1 MVRDARRDM
10 AERHDGATLS
20 AFTPFPFLLALCGQI
35 SSSLVRRAPDL
46 VKRAAGATRDC
57 VVDTATQTHDRVVEL
72 RLTCTRTGQRMFY
85 RVKVKV
91 ETTRLPGPLAPLQS
105 QVAVPFLRGVEGFAQ
120 FVTSE
125 ELPELYFVA
134 KNSMRRS
141 FFLRHVVLPPLGAAE
156 SVVRYVVIFPS
167 HIVFPSR
174 AEIEDRTD
182 LFLEGST
189 TRVQALVLDQHLS
202 MVQWN
207 ILGRGPYESLSA
219 SRRSEVI
226 RSVYQRMRIIAS
238 HYKLF
243 EFLATIKLQNEMLY
257 SDLQREFPD
266 AGGVPLTSKQVAANE
281 ALTAELAEQDAN
293 AFPIW
298 FYKKLDV
305 TSGNGQVLPSGL
317 NGRSKSTSDGSGAA
331 NQSTN
336 SSVNTALQVQ
346 FPAHEGR
353 RLERKYRW
361 YQQQKSK
368 TPGPVGPSSVV
379 LVDEG
384 RHEVDLERMRMTP
397 VYWPALEEIVVCRS
411 RWVYAQRN
419 YGLAPYNAEAATVLE
434 NAFVYYLGLYPL
446 EKQRLM
452 DIEAQKPRGF
462 FSSRASLSE
471 AVLAA
476 RVEKD
481 CTLSIPVEG
490 HLVEFKGPQ
499 DIMQYKRLLAGTT
512 PFTSKRR
519 VYRGDPRV
527 RADPTTLQLWKDAME
542 CDPVT
547 GNPLK
552 VTEDDDDIEEEIE
565 HLVLI
570 VHGIGDALKTLDLIN
585 VVTLRSIIDC
595 STTLRELNRE
605 ALRSA
610 HFAHLNGEDVED
622 ETKDDN
628 KTATRQP
635 RVEFLP
641 IEWHSKLHMEGL
653 DQLIRDVTLPAIP
666 KLRELAND
674 TVLDVLFFMSPLFH
688 QVILDEVAKEMNRV
702 FTLFQSRHPDWME
715 SRRVRGGKRKKVSII
730 AHSLGSIICFD
741 ILNHQQVYMQ
751 QSESAQ
757 CTDDEGSSDEEDV
770 VVENGNA
777 GEDGSSTSSDDDGE
791 AELMACRLTTSPLT
805 LNVGDVKY
813 ERNVEKF
820 ATCMAPNGAG
830 NATFH
835 STSKA
840 FTARHKKTT
849 GKKIKAAKKHT
860 LPASAT
866 GAVPLVPKLAFDVED
881 LFCFGSPVGL
891 FLNVRG
897 QKLDRDFQLPRCRR
911 VFNIY
916 HPYDPVAYR
925 IEPIMNPARAHSKAA
940 IIRTFEGKL
949 RFQYQLR
956 NSFRAMWA
964 SLRQWR
970 RDFERQVLAGAHS
983 VGLVESPASMT
994 PLSDALAV
1002 VTQPYQLQRRPDEVQ
1017 EEQQREEREG
1027 DETTEN
1033 VAVFG
1038 RLCQGL
1044 PIDYSLQENEIE
1056 IANEYLFALTAHVIY
1071 WNNRD
1076 ASLFVAQKLILEPAI
1091 ENWPSSSEQEAPIS
1105 NDIIISS
1112 EKLGEKEEATASSE
1126 VSSGSDGEFELELQ
1140 TADVRADTIRRL
1152 LGGVNMTPSL
1162 TRGARAWRKSFD
1174 GASTDRA
1181 QESWTEEF
1189 EATSARLRQEGQRI
1203 KRLGVFACCKILAK
1217 KSGRRS
1223 WRWICA
1229 ATLTCKGARS
1239 TKKLSASSSLDA
1251 MC

>member
-1 MVRDARRDM
+1 
-10 AERHDGATLS
+10 
-20 AFTPFPFLLALCGQI
+20 
-35 SSSLVRRAPDL
+35 
-46 VKRAAGATRDC
+46 
-57 VVDTATQTHDRVVEL
+57 
-72 RLTCTRTGQRMFY
+72 
-85 RVKVKV
+85 
-91 ETTRLPGPLAPLQS
+91 
-105 QVAVPFLRGVEGFAQ
+105 
-120 FVTSE
+120 
-125 ELPELYFVA
+125 
-134 KNSMRRS
+134 MRRS

-189 TRVQALVLDQHLS
+189 TRVQALVEHLYSATEVLDQHLS

-219 SRRSEVI
+219 SRRNEVI
-226 RSVYQRMRIIAS
+226 RSVHQRMRIIAS

-257 SDLQREFPD
+257 CDLQREFPD
-266 AGGVPLTSKQVAANE
+266 AGGVPLTLQQVAANA
-281 ALTAELAEQDAN
+281 ALTAELADQDAN

-298 FYKKLDV
+298 FYKKIDAA
-305 TSGNGQVLPSGL
+305 SGNGQVLPSGL
-317 NGRSKSTSDGSGAA
+317 NGRSKAASDASGASNPNPSAQPNSNANTPGAGGSGGWIE
-331 NQSTN
+331 
-336 SSVNTALQVQ
+336 

-353 RLERKYRW
+353 RLERKFRW
-361 YQQQKSK
+361 YQKQKSK
-368 TPGPVGPSSVV
+368 IPGPVGPSSIV

-384 RHEVDLERMRMTP
+384 RHEVDLETMRMTP

-452 DIEAQKPRGF
+452 DIEAKKPRGF

-490 HLVEFKGPQ
+490 HLVEFKGAQ

-527 RADPTTLQLWKDAME
+527 RADPSTLQLWKDAME
-542 CDPVT
+542 CDLAT
-547 GNPLK
+547 GKPLK
-552 VTEDDDDIEEEIE
+552 VTDDDKDIEEDIE

-595 STTLRELNRE
+595 ATTLRELNRE

-610 HFAHLNGEDVED
+610 HFGHMGGEDTVDED
-622 ETKDDN
+622 DD
-628 KTATRQP
+628 KAPLRQP

-641 IEWHSKLHMEGL
+641 IEWHSKLHMDGL

-702 FTLFQSRHPDWME
+702 FTLFQSRHPDWMD
-715 SRRVRGGKRKKVSII
+715 SSSTRAPGAKRKKVSII

-741 ILNHQQVYMQ
+741 ILNHQQVYTQ
-751 QSESAQ
+751 QAQ
-757 CTDDEGSSDEEDV
+757 STPCADDEGSSDEGEM
-770 VVENGNA
+770 VENSN
-777 GEDGSSTSSDDDGE
+777 ENRDSSTSSDDGTEE
-791 AELMACRLTTSPLT
+791 AEVTGIPLDNSSILGFDAALSNRKMKRRSRSMSEMSNSNGVWRSSPRAWHQDSIGREKQNSTWRTSPRT
-805 LNVGDVKY
+805 
-813 ERNVEKF
+813 
-820 ATCMAPNGAG
+820 P
-830 NATFH
+830 
-835 STSKA
+835 STRRSVRKKPF
-840 FTARHKKTT
+840 FTPRHKKT
-849 GKKIKAAKKHT
+849 KKLNTAKKMPRKIPGSAAAA
-860 LPASAT
+860 PAGGS
-866 GAVPLVPKLAFDVED
+866 GAVPLVPRLAFDVED

-911 VFNIY
+911 LFNIY

-925 IEPIMNPARAHSKAA
+925 IEPILNPARAHSKAA

-964 SLRQWR
+964 SLRHWR
-970 RDFERQVLAGAHS
+970 RDFEHQVLAGAHS
-983 VGLVESPASMT
+983 VGLVESPAPMT

-1002 VTQPYQLQRRPDEVQ
+1002 VAQPYHLQRRPGEAQ

-1027 DETTEN
+1027 DESSEN

-1071 WNNRD
+1071 WGNRD

-1091 ENWPSSSEQEAPIS
+1091 EDWPSRGEPAELPNQTSSTQTIS
-1105 NDIIISS
+1105 NEIAGERDVV
-1112 EKLGEKEEATASSE
+1112 EKLREREEATASSE
-1126 VSSGSDGEFELELQ
+1126 VSSGSDSEL
-1140 TADVRADTIRRL
+1140 TASLRR
-1152 LGGVNMTPSL
+1152 
-1162 TRGARAWRKSFD
+1162 
-1174 GASTDRA
+1174 
-1181 QESWTEEF
+1181 
-1189 EATSARLRQEGQRI
+1189 
-1203 KRLGVFACCKILAK
+1203 
-1217 KSGRRS
+1217 RR
-1223 WRWICA
+1223 RCVA
-1229 ATLTCKGARS
+1229 P
-1239 TKKLSASSSLDA
+1239 
-1251 MC
+1251 

>member
-1 MVRDARRDM
+1 MYHVAEMVRDARRDM
-10 AERHDGATLS
+10 AERHDGASRPGFVWSTLS
-20 AFTPFPFLLALCGQI
+20 AFTPFPFLLALGGQI

-46 VKRAAGATRDC
+46 VKRAAGGARDC
-57 VVDTATQTHDRVVEL
+57 VVDAATHTHERVVEL
-72 RLTCTRTGQRMFY
+72 RLTCTRSGQRLFY
-85 RVKVKV
+85 RMKLEV
-91 ETTRLPGPLAPLQS
+91 ETARLPGPLAPLQT
-105 QVAVPFLRGVEGFAQ
+105 QVAVPFLRGVEGLAQ

-189 TRVQALVLDQHLS
+189 TRVQALVEHLYSATEVLDQHLS

-219 SRRSEVI
+219 ARRSEVI
-226 RSVYQRMRIIAS
+226 RSVHQRMKIIAS

-257 SDLQREFPD
+257 SDLQHEFPD
-266 AGGVPLTSKQVAANE
+266 VGGVPLTPEQVAANKV
-281 ALTAELAEQDAN
+281 LTAELAEQDAS

-305 TSGNGQVLPSGL
+305 NSGNGQVLPSGL
-317 NGRSKSTSDGSGAA
+317 NGRSKSPSDAS
-331 NQSTN
+331 
-336 SSVNTALQVQ
+336 SSVNPNQSVPPGSNSTTTGAGGSGGWIE
-346 FPAHEGR
+346 FPAHESR
-353 RLERKYRW
+353 RLERKFRW

-368 TPGPVGPSSVV
+368 VPGPVGPSSVV

-384 RHEVDLERMRMTP
+384 RHEVDLESMRMTP
-397 VYWPALEEIVVCRS
+397 VYWPALEEIIVCRS

-419 YGLAPYNAEAATVLE
+419 YGLAPYNPEAAAVLE
-434 NAFVYYLGLYPL
+434 SAFVYYLGLYPL

-490 HLVEFKGPQ
+490 HLVEFKGAQ

-527 RADPTTLQLWKDAME
+527 RADPTTLQLWKDAMV
-542 CDPVT
+542 CDPAT
-547 GNPLK
+547 GKPLK
-552 VTEDDDDIEEEIE
+552 ITEDDKDIEDEIE

-610 HFAHLNGEDVED
+610 HFAYLGGEDAEA
-622 ETKDDN
+622 EAKQSG
-628 KTATRQP
+628 KTTTRRP

-702 FTLFQSRHPDWME
+702 FTLFQSRHPDWID
-715 SRRVRGGKRKKVSII
+715 SGSSCAPGSKRKKVSII

-741 ILNHQQVYMQ
+741 ILNHQQAYMQ
-751 QSESAQ
+751 PQDMP
-757 CTDDEGSSDEEDV
+757 CTDDEGSSDEDNV
-770 VVENGNA
+770 VVENGN
-777 GEDGSSTSSDDDGE
+777 EGSSTSSDDDATEEGE
-791 AELMACRLTTSPLT
+791 TNGATVDNCSVLGFDAALSKRMLTRRSRSMSEMSNANGVWRSSPRAWRQEMAKQGKQESGRRTSPRT
-805 LNVGDVKY
+805 
-813 ERNVEKF
+813 RR
-820 ATCMAPNGAG
+820 AG
-830 NATFH
+830 RKTTPSQRK
-835 STSKA
+835 STP
-840 FTARHKKTT
+840 KKT
-849 GKKIKAAKKHT
+849 KKHKIAGSAAA
-860 LPASAT
+860 PAGGS
-866 GAVPLVPKLAFDVED
+866 GVVPLVPKLAFDVED

-911 VFNIY
+911 MFNIY

-925 IEPIMNPARAHSKAA
+925 IEPILNPARAHSKAA

-964 SLRQWR
+964 SLRHWR
-970 RDFERQVLAGAHS
+970 RDFEHQVLAGARS

-1002 VTQPYQLQRRPDEVQ
+1002 VAQPYQLQRRPDEAHD

-1027 DETTEN
+1027 DASTEN

-1044 PIDYSLQENEIE
+1044 PIDFSLQENEIE

-1071 WNNRD
+1071 WANRD

-1091 ENWPSSSEQEAPIS
+1091 ENWPSSSSERAELPGRVVSAFEQ
-1105 NDIIISS
+1105 ISS
-1112 EKLGEKEEATASSE
+1112 EVVGGEKLREKEEATASSE
-1126 VSSGSDGEFELELQ
+1126 VSSGSDDEVAASL
-1140 TADVRADTIRRL
+1140 RRRRH
-1152 LGGVNMTPSL
+1152 GGVN
-1162 TRGARAWRKSFD
+1162 
-1174 GASTDRA
+1174 
-1181 QESWTEEF
+1181 
-1189 EATSARLRQEGQRI
+1189 
-1203 KRLGVFACCKILAK
+1203 
-1217 KSGRRS
+1217 
-1223 WRWICA
+1223 A
-1229 ATLTCKGARS
+1229 AP
-1239 TKKLSASSSLDA
+1239 
-1251 MC
+1251 

>member
-1 MVRDARRDM
+1 MYHVAEMVRDARRDM
-10 AERHDGATLS
+10 AERHDGSWGVWSTLA
-20 AFTPFPFLLALCGQI
+20 AFTPFPFLLALGAQI
-35 SSSLVRRAPDL
+35 SSELVRRAPDL
-46 VKRAAGATRDC
+46 VRRAAGSTRDC
-57 VVDTATQTHDRVVEL
+57 VFDAVTHTHEQVVTL
-72 RLTCTRTGQRMFY
+72 RLTCTRTGQRLFY
-85 RVKVKV
+85 TVKMKV

-105 QVAVPFLRGVEGFAQ
+105 HVAVPLLRGVEGVAQ

-174 AEIEDRTD
+174 EEIEDRTD

-189 TRVQALVLDQHLS
+189 TRVQALVEHLYSATEVLDQHLS

-207 ILGRGPYESLSA
+207 ILGRGPYESLSV
-219 SRRSEVI
+219 SRRGEVI
-226 RSVYQRMRIIAS
+226 RSVHQRMRIIAS
-238 HYKLF
+238 HYKIF
-243 EFLATIKLQNEMLY
+243 EFMATIKLQNEMLY
-257 SDLQREFPD
+257 GDLQREFPD
-266 AGGVPLTSKQVAANE
+266 AGGVPLTKAQIDVNE
-281 ALTAELAEQDAN
+281 TLTAELAEQDAN

-298 FYKKLDV
+298 FFKKLDV

-317 NGRSKSTSDGSGAA
+317 NGR
-331 NQSTN
+331 N
-336 SSVNTALQVQ
+336 SSVPTQANNATTSQQ
-346 FPAHEGR
+346 NPPTSSSGTSGNPYTSGGWIEFPAHESR
-353 RLERKYRW
+353 RLERKFRW
-361 YQQQKSK
+361 YQQKNK
-368 TPGPVGPSSVV
+368 TQPGPVAPSSIVV
-379 LVDEG
+379 VDEG

-397 VYWPALEEIVVCRS
+397 VYWPELEEIVVCRS

-419 YGLAPYNAEAATVLE
+419 YGLAPYNPEAATVLE
-434 NAFVYYLGLYPL
+434 NAFVYYLALYPL

-452 DIEAQKPRGF
+452 DLELKKPRGF

-471 AVLAA
+471 AARAA
-476 RVEKD
+476 RAEKE

-527 RADPTTLQLWKDAME
+527 RADPNTLQLWKNAML
-542 CDPVT
+542 CDPAT
-547 GNPLK
+547 GKPHMANA
-552 VTEDDDDIEEEIE
+552 EDDADIEEKVD

-570 VHGIGDALKTLDLIN
+570 VHGIGDALKTLDVIN

-610 HFAHLNGEDVED
+610 HFAHLGGEDTEGA
-622 ETKDDN
+622 N
-628 KTATRQP
+628 KTSRRP

-653 DQLIRDVTLPAIP
+653 DKLIHDVTLPAIP

-702 FTLFQSRHPDWME
+702 FTLFQSRHPDWMG
-715 SRRVRGGKRKKVSII
+715 SASTSGPRRKKVSIV

-741 ILNHQQVYMQ
+741 ILNHQQVYMP
-751 QSESAQ
+751 SSPV
-757 CTDDEGSSDEEDV
+757 TDDEGSTGEGDVAAGNESDV
-770 VVENGNA
+770 
-777 GEDGSSTSSDDDGE
+777 SSTSSDDDAMEEFE
-791 AELMACRLTTSPLT
+791 ANDNMVGFDAAMADKRIKRRSRSMSEMSGMSGSWRSSPRSWRGPEEQSSSRRASPKT
-805 LNVGDVKY
+805 PSSRRKKQASTP
-813 ERNVEKF
+813 RQKK
-820 ATCMAPNGAG
+820 P
-830 NATFH
+830 
-835 STSKA
+835 TSKKTKA
-840 FTARHKKTT
+840 GKRPVQHKISGSTT
-849 GKKIKAAKKHT
+849 T
-860 LPASAT
+860 PPAS
-866 GAVPLVPKLAFDVED
+866 GNGVVPLVPKLAFDVED

-897 QKLDRDFQLPRCRR
+897 QKLDRNFKLPRCQRM
-911 VFNIY
+911 FNIY

-925 IEPIMNPARAHSKAA
+925 IEPILNPARAHSKAA

-970 RDFERQVLAGAHS
+970 RDFEHQVLAGAHS
-983 VGLVESPASMT
+983 VGLVESPASLT

-1002 VTQPYQLQRRPDEVQ
+1002 VTQPYQQQQRPAGEVQ
-1017 EEQQREEREG
+1017 RCQDAKQREEEREG
-1027 DETTEN
+1027 DATTEN
-1033 VAVFG
+1033 VVVFG

-1044 PIDYSLQENEIE
+1044 PVDYSLQENEIE

-1071 WNNRD
+1071 WGNRD

-1091 ENWPSSSEQEAPIS
+1091 ENWPTCDQDAAVESHQETTSSEHNEMAS
-1105 NDIIISS
+1105 ERV
-1112 EKLGEKEEATASSE
+1112 EKLHEKEEATASSE
-1126 VSSGSDGEFELELQ
+1126 VSSGSDGEFAVSLRRRRRGNA
-1140 TADVRADTIRRL
+1140 TA
-1152 LGGVNMTPSL
+1152 
-1162 TRGARAWRKSFD
+1162 GAP
-1174 GASTDRA
+1174 
-1181 QESWTEEF
+1181 
-1189 EATSARLRQEGQRI
+1189 
-1203 KRLGVFACCKILAK
+1203 
-1217 KSGRRS
+1217 
-1223 WRWICA
+1223 
-1229 ATLTCKGARS
+1229 
-1239 TKKLSASSSLDA
+1239 
-1251 MC
+1251 

>member
-1 MVRDARRDM
+1 M
-10 AERHDGATLS
+10 AERHDGASPGFVWSTLS
-20 AFTPFPFLLALCGQI
+20 AFTPFPFLLALGGQI

-46 VKRAAGATRDC
+46 AKRAAGATRDC
-57 VVDTATQTHDRVVEL
+57 VVDAATHTHDRVVEL
-72 RLTCTRTGQRMFY
+72 RLTCTRTGQRLFY
-85 RVKVKV
+85 SVKVQV
-91 ETTRLPGPLAPLQS
+91 ETARLPGPLAPLQT
-105 QVAVPFLRGVEGFAQ
+105 QVAVPFLRGVEGLAQ

-189 TRVQALVLDQHLS
+189 TRVQALVEHLYSATEVLDQHLS

-219 SRRSEVI
+219 SRRHEVI
-226 RSVYQRMRIIAS
+226 RSVHQRMRIIAS

-266 AGGVPLTSKQVAANE
+266 TGGVPLTSRQIAAND
-281 ALTAELAEQDAN
+281 ALTAELMEQDAN

-298 FYKKLDV
+298 FYKKSDIS
-305 TSGNGQVLPSGL
+305 SGNGQVLPSGL
-317 NGRSKSTSDGSGAA
+317 NGRSKDASSATNPNLSTQSNPNANGAGAGGSGGWIE
-331 NQSTN
+331 
-336 SSVNTALQVQ
+336 

-353 RLERKYRW
+353 RLERKFRW
-361 YQQQKSK
+361 YQQQKK
-368 TPGPVGPSSVV
+368 KIPGPVGPSSVV

-384 RHEVDLERMRMTP
+384 RHEVDLESMHMTP
-397 VYWPALEEIVVCRS
+397 VYWPELEEIIVCRS

-419 YGLAPYNAEAATVLE
+419 YGLAPYNAEAAAILE

-542 CDPVT
+542 CDPAT
-547 GNPLK
+547 GKPLK
-552 VTEDDDDIEEEIE
+552 VIEDDKDIEEEID

-610 HFAHLNGEDVED
+610 HFAHLGGEDPEN
-622 ETKDDN
+622 ETKHDG
-628 KTATRQP
+628 TAASRQP

-702 FTLFQSRHPDWME
+702 FTQFQSRHPDWS
-715 SRRVRGGKRKKVSII
+715 SRRTGSKRKKVSIV

-751 QSESAQ
+751 QPQ
-757 CTDDEGSSDEEDV
+757 CSPSTDDEGSSEEDEV
-770 VVENGNA
+770 LENFDEGR
-777 GEDGSSTSSDDDGE
+777 GSSSTGSDDDGE
-791 AELMACRLTTSPLT
+791 IG
-805 LNVGDVKY
+805 LNG
-813 ERNVEKF
+813 
-820 ATCMAPNGAG
+820 
-830 NATFH
+830 
-835 STSKA
+835 
-840 FTARHKKTT
+840 
-849 GKKIKAAKKHT
+849 
-860 LPASAT
+860 
-866 GAVPLVPKLAFDVED
+866 
-881 LFCFGSPVGL
+881 
-891 FLNVRG
+891 
-897 QKLDRDFQLPRCRR
+897 
-911 VFNIY
+911 
-916 HPYDPVAYR
+916 
-925 IEPIMNPARAHSKAA
+925 
-940 IIRTFEGKL
+940 
-949 RFQYQLR
+949 
-956 NSFRAMWA
+956 
-964 SLRQWR
+964 
-970 RDFERQVLAGAHS
+970 
-983 VGLVESPASMT
+983 
-994 PLSDALAV
+994 
-1002 VTQPYQLQRRPDEVQ
+1002 
-1017 EEQQREEREG
+1017 
-1027 DETTEN
+1027 
-1033 VAVFG
+1033 
-1038 RLCQGL
+1038 
-1044 PIDYSLQENEIE
+1044 
-1056 IANEYLFALTAHVIY
+1056 
-1071 WNNRD
+1071 
-1076 ASLFVAQKLILEPAI
+1076 
-1091 ENWPSSSEQEAPIS
+1091 
-1105 NDIIISS
+1105 
-1112 EKLGEKEEATASSE
+1112 
-1126 VSSGSDGEFELELQ
+1126 
-1140 TADVRADTIRRL
+1140 
-1152 LGGVNMTPSL
+1152 
-1162 TRGARAWRKSFD
+1162 
-1174 GASTDRA
+1174 
-1181 QESWTEEF
+1181 
-1189 EATSARLRQEGQRI
+1189 
-1203 KRLGVFACCKILAK
+1203 
-1217 KSGRRS
+1217 
-1223 WRWICA
+1223 
-1229 ATLTCKGARS
+1229 
-1239 TKKLSASSSLDA
+1239 
-1251 MC
+1251 

>member
-1 MVRDARRDM
+1 MYHVAEMVRDARRDM
-10 AERHDGATLS
+10 AERHGDGSASGVWSTLS

-35 SSSLVRRAPDL
+35 SSTMVRRAPDL
-46 VKRAAGATRDC
+46 VKRTAGATRDC
-57 VVDTATQTHDRVVEL
+57 VFDAATHAHGRIVTL
-72 RLTCTRTGQRMFY
+72 RLTCTRTGQRLFY
-85 RVKVKV
+85 RVKLRV
-91 ETTRLPGPLAPLQS
+91 ETTRLPGPLAPLQT
-105 QVAVPFLRGVEGFAQ
+105 QVAVPLLRGVEGLAQ

-174 AEIEDRTD
+174 EEIEDRTD

-189 TRVQALVLDQHLS
+189 TRVQALVEHLYSATEVLDQHLS

-219 SRRSEVI
+219 SRRNEVI
-226 RSVYQRMRIIAS
+226 RSVHQRMRIIAS

-257 SDLQREFPD
+257 NDLQREFPGI
-266 AGGVPLTSKQVAANE
+266 GGVPLTEEQIAMNTS
-281 ALTAELAEQDAN
+281 LTSELDEQNAN

-298 FYKKLDV
+298 FYKKV
-305 TSGNGQVLPSGL
+305 NITSGNGQVLPSGL
-317 NGRSKSTSDGSGAA
+317 HGRTKSSPDGYTA
-331 NQSTN
+331 TMN
-336 SSVNTALQVQ
+336 SSHQPQSSNSSSVSANPHNSGGWIE
-346 FPAHEGR
+346 FPAHESR
-353 RLERKYRW
+353 RLERRFRW
-361 YQQQKSK
+361 YQQQKIK
-368 TPGPVGPSSVV
+368 APGPEGPSQIV

-397 VYWPALEEIVVCRS
+397 VYWPELEEIVVCRS

-419 YGLAPYNAEAATVLE
+419 YGLAPYNPEAAAVLE
-434 NAFVYYLGLYPL
+434 SAFVYYMALYQL

-452 DIEAQKPRGF
+452 DVELKKPRGF

-471 AVLAA
+471 AA
-476 RVEKD
+476 RATRAEKE
-481 CTLSIPVEG
+481 CTLSVPVEG
-490 HLVEFKGPQ
+490 HMVEFKGVQ

-527 RADPTTLQLWKDAME
+527 RADPTNLKLWKDAMV
-542 CDPVT
+542 CNDST
-547 GNPLK
+547 GKPL
-552 VTEDDDDIEEEIE
+552 VIAEDDNDIEEEVD

-595 STTLRELNRE
+595 ATTLRELNRE

-610 HFAHLNGEDVED
+610 HFTHLGE
-622 ETKDDN
+622 ETVAEGGGK
-628 KTATRQP
+628 KMLREP

-653 DQLIRDVTLPAIP
+653 DQLIHDVTLPAIP

-674 TVLDVLFFMSPLFH
+674 TVLDVLFFMSPIFH

-702 FTLFQSRHPDWME
+702 FTLFQSRHSDWKDS
-715 SRRVRGGKRKKVSII
+715 SRLTGPKRKKVSII

-741 ILNHQQVYMQ
+741 ILNNQQVYMQ
-751 QSESAQ
+751 EPHSSS
-757 CTDDEGSSDEEDV
+757 CTDDEGSSDEEDISIAFK
-770 VVENGNA
+770 NGTDSKTESNISRDEEVKLN
-777 GEDGSSTSSDDDGE
+777 GILNDNGSTLGFDATMLDRTMKRRSRSMSEMSRSNEICKSFSQLVDDADREQQMQDRHVLPITLSSRRKKPTP
-791 AELMACRLTTSPLT
+791 APRRKKAT
-805 LNVGDVKY
+805 LKKPKRKNSQQKLSGSVASGL
-813 ERNVEKF
+813 
-820 ATCMAPNGAG
+820 PNG
-830 NATFH
+830 
-835 STSKA
+835 
-840 FTARHKKTT
+840 
-849 GKKIKAAKKHT
+849 
-860 LPASAT
+860 SAIQ
-866 GAVPLVPKLAFDVED
+866 LVPKLAFDVED

-897 QKLDRDFQLPRCRR
+897 QKLDRDFKLPRCQRL
-911 VFNIY
+911 FNIY

-925 IEPIMNPARAHSKAA
+925 IEPILNPLRAHSKAA

-956 NSFRAMWA
+956 NSFRAMWS

-983 VGLVESPASMT
+983 IGLVENPASMT

-1002 VTQPYQLQRRPDEVQ
+1002 VTQPYQVQRNSDGVQ
-1017 EEQQREEREG
+1017 AQDEQQQQDDEREG
-1027 DETTEN
+1027 DATTEN

-1044 PIDYSLQENEIE
+1044 PVDYSLQENEIE

-1071 WNNRD
+1071 WGNRD
-1076 ASLFVAQKLILEPAI
+1076 ANLFVAQKLILEPAI
-1091 ENWPSSSEQEAPIS
+1091 ENWPVGKKLEAIEDRQVASERKQNNNAIVDESVAI
-1105 NDIIISS
+1105 
-1112 EKLGEKEEATASSE
+1112 KKTREKEEATASSE
-1126 VSSGSDGEFELELQ
+1126 VSSGSDDGFHVSL
-1140 TADVRADTIRRL
+1140 RRRRR
-1152 LGGVNMTPSL
+1152 GGVAGGL
-1162 TRGARAWRKSFD
+1162 
-1174 GASTDRA
+1174 
-1181 QESWTEEF
+1181 
-1189 EATSARLRQEGQRI
+1189 
-1203 KRLGVFACCKILAK
+1203 
-1217 KSGRRS
+1217 
-1223 WRWICA
+1223 
-1229 ATLTCKGARS
+1229 
-1239 TKKLSASSSLDA
+1239 
-1251 MC
+1251 

>member
-1 MVRDARRDM
+1 MYHVAEMVRDARRDM
-10 AERHDGATLS
+10 AERHDDASRGFIWTTLS
-20 AFTPFPFLLALCGQI
+20 AFTPFPFLLSLCGQI
-35 SSSLVRRAPDL
+35 STSLVRRAPDL
-46 VKRAAGATRDC
+46 VKQAAGATRDC
-57 VVDTATQTHDRVVEL
+57 IVDAATHSHDRVVEL
-72 RLTCTRTGQRMFY
+72 RLTCTRTGQRFFY
-85 RVKVKV
+85 RMKIKV
-91 ETTRLPGPLAPLQS
+91 ETAKLPSPLVPVQR
-105 QVAVPFLRGVEGFAQ
+105 QVAVPLLRGMESLAQ

-134 KNSMRRS
+134 KNSMRS
-141 FFLRHVVLPPLGAAE
+141 SLFLRHVVLPPLGATE

-189 TRVQALVLDQHLS
+189 TRVQSLVEHLYSATEVLDQHLS

-207 ILGRGPYESLSA
+207 ILGRGPYESLSVA
-219 SRRSEVI
+219 RRSEVI
-226 RSVYQRMRIIAS
+226 RSVHQRMRIIAS
-238 HYKLF
+238 HFKLF

-257 SDLQREFPD
+257 GDLQREFPD
-266 AGGVPLTSKQVAANE
+266 VGGVPLTPEQIASNKI
-281 ALTAELAEQDAN
+281 LTAELAEQDEN
-293 AFPIW
+293 TFPIW
-298 FYKKLDV
+298 FYKKIDV
-305 TSGNGQVLPSGL
+305 FSGNGQVLPSGL
-317 NGRSKSTSDGSGAA
+317 NGRSKATPSDTSCAA
-331 NQSTN
+331 NPNQSTQSN
-336 SSVNTALQVQ
+336 SNITTTGTGGSGGWIE

-353 RLERKYRW
+353 RLERKFRW
-361 YQQQKSK
+361 YQRQKSK
-368 TPGPVGPSSVV
+368 VVGPMGPSRTV

-384 RHEVDLERMRMTP
+384 RHEVDLETMRMTP
-397 VYWPALEEIVVCRS
+397 VYWPALEEIAVCRS
-411 RWVYAQRN
+411 HWVFAQRS
-419 YGLAPYNAEAATVLE
+419 YGLAPYNSEAAAVLE
-434 NAFVYYLGLYPL
+434 SAFVYYLGLYPL

-452 DIEAQKPRGF
+452 DIEAKKPRGL
-462 FSSRASLSE
+462 FSSRNSLSE

-476 RVEKD
+476 SVEND
-481 CTLSIPVEG
+481 CTLRIPVEG
-490 HLVEFKGPQ
+490 HLVEFKSAQ

-542 CDPVT
+542 CNVLT
-547 GNPLK
+547 GKPLK
-552 VTEDDDDIEEEIE
+552 VAEDDKDIEEEIE

-585 VVTLRSIIDC
+585 VVSLRSIIDC

-610 HFAHLNGEDVED
+610 HFAHLGGEDAEKNAKGGD
-622 ETKDDN
+622 K
-628 KTATRQP
+628 AASRRP

-715 SRRVRGGKRKKVSII
+715 SRASGEKRRKVSII

-741 ILNHQQVYMQ
+741 ILNHQDVYMQ
-751 QSESAQ
+751 QPQSTP
-757 CTDDEGSSDEEDV
+757 CTDDEGGSDEEDMIIGNSRESKDDSSIYTANDGDTGMLTDNIFGFDAAV
-770 VVENGNA
+770 ANTTLKRRSLSMSEMSNTKCTWYQENTCQESQDASLKPPTTRRTGR
-777 GEDGSSTSSDDDGE
+777 EKSST
-791 AELMACRLTTSPLT
+791 TP
-805 LNVGDVKY
+805 
-813 ERNVEKF
+813 
-820 ATCMAPNGAG
+820 
-830 NATFH
+830 
-835 STSKA
+835 
-840 FTARHKKTT
+840 RHKKAMS
-849 GKKIKAAKKHT
+849 KKTKFAKKHKASGCAAAQ
-860 LPASAT
+860 PAS

-897 QKLDRDFQLPRCRR
+897 QKLNREFQLPRCRR
-911 VFNIY
+911 LFNIY

-925 IEPIMNPARAHSKAA
+925 IEPILNPARAYSKAA

-964 SLRQWR
+964 SLRHWR
-970 RDFERQVLAGAHS
+970 RDFEHQVLAGAHS
-983 VGLVESPASMT
+983 VGLVESPASTT

-1002 VTQPYQLQRRPDEVQ
+1002 VTQPYQGQQFRLGEETQD
-1017 EEQQREEREG
+1017 EQQREEREG
-1027 DETTEN
+1027 DESIEN

-1071 WNNRD
+1071 WSNRD
-1076 ASLFVAQKLILEPAI
+1076 ASLFVAQKLILEAAI
-1091 ENWPSSSEQEAPIS
+1091 ENWPASEHEVTLKGSDYETAAKCEQNG
-1105 NDIIISS
+1105 NDEVAACS
-1112 EKLGEKEEATASSE
+1112 EHGDDTKLHVKEEATASSE
-1126 VSSGSDGEFELELQ
+1126 VSSDGEF
-1140 TADVRADTIRRL
+1140 DVSKCRID
-1152 LGGVNMTPSL
+1152 G
-1162 TRGARAWRKSFD
+1162 
-1174 GASTDRA
+1174 GASA
-1181 QESWTEEF
+1181 VAVS
-1189 EATSARLRQEGQRI
+1189 
-1203 KRLGVFACCKILAK
+1203 
-1217 KSGRRS
+1217 
-1223 WRWICA
+1223 
-1229 ATLTCKGARS
+1229 
-1239 TKKLSASSSLDA
+1239 
-1251 MC
+1251 

>member
-1 MVRDARRDM
+1 MYHVAEMVRDARRDM
-10 AERHDGATLS
+10 AERPDGASPSFVWSTLS
-20 AFTPFPFLLALCGQI
+20 AFTPFPFLLALGGQI

-57 VVDTATQTHDRVVEL
+57 VVDAATHTHERVVEL
-72 RLTCTRTGQRMFY
+72 RLTCTRTGQRLFY
-85 RVKVKV
+85 RVKLRV
-91 ETTRLPGPLAPLQS
+91 ETARLPGPLAPLQT
-105 QVAVPFLRGVEGFAQ
+105 QVAVPLLRGVEGVAQ

-189 TRVQALVLDQHLS
+189 TRVQALVEHLYSATEVLDQHLS

-207 ILGRGPYESLSA
+207 ILGRGPYESLSK

-226 RSVYQRMRIIAS
+226 RSVHQRMRIIAS

-257 SDLQREFPD
+257 GDLQSEFPD
-266 AGGVPLTSKQVAANE
+266 VGGVPLTKQQVAANK
-281 ALTAELAEQDAN
+281 ALTAELADQDAN

-298 FYKKLDV
+298 FYKKMDV

-317 NGRSKSTSDGSGAA
+317 NGRSKPSSDTANATNPSQAPQPGSSSATTAGGSGGWIE
-331 NQSTN
+331 
-336 SSVNTALQVQ
+336 

-368 TPGPVGPSSVV
+368 MPGPVAPSSVV

-384 RHEVDLERMRMTP
+384 RHEVDLDSMRMTP

-419 YGLAPYNAEAATVLE
+419 YGLAPYNVEAATVLE

-481 CTLSIPVEG
+481 CTLSVPVEG
-490 HLVEFKGPQ
+490 HLVEFKGAQ

-527 RADPTTLQLWKDAME
+527 RADPKTLQLWKEAMA
-542 CDPVT
+542 CDPAT
-547 GNPLK
+547 GKPLTA
-552 VTEDDDDIEEEIE
+552 TEDDKDIEEEIE

-610 HFAHLNGEDVED
+610 HFAHLGGEDAEAGGS
-622 ETKDDN
+622 DDS
-628 KTATRQP
+628 KTPSRQP

-641 IEWHSKLHMEGL
+641 IEWHSKLHMDGL

-702 FTLFQSRHPDWME
+702 FTLFQSRHPDWMQ
-715 SRRVRGGKRKKVSII
+715 SSGKKRRKVSII

-741 ILNHQQVYMQ
+741 ILNHQQVYMPQ
-751 QSESAQ
+751 PQRAP
-757 CTDDEGSSDEEDV
+757 CTDDEGSSDDEDA
-770 VVENGNA
+770 VVENGNEGKDA
-777 GEDGSSTSSDDDGE
+777 SSTSSEDEGE
-791 AELMACRLTTSPLT
+791 ATANGVSMDSVLGFEAAISGKKLKRRSRSMSEMSSSNALWRSSPRSWQR
-805 LNVGDVKY
+805 D
-813 ERNVEKF
+813 
-820 ATCMAPNGAG
+820 GAETQDSAQRSSSKTPAARRAG
-830 NATFH
+830 RKKSV
-835 STSKA
+835 STP
-840 FTARHKKTT
+840 RHTKSTPKKT
-849 GKKIKAAKKHT
+849 KKHRAPKAA
-860 LPASAT
+860 AAAT
-866 GAVPLVPKLAFDVED
+866 GSVIALVPKLAFDVED

-911 VFNIY
+911 MFNIY

-964 SLRQWR
+964 SLRHWR
-970 RDFERQVLAGAHS
+970 RDFEHQVLAGAHS
-983 VGLVESPASMT
+983 VGLVESPASTT
-994 PLSDALAV
+994 PLSDALAA
-1002 VTQPYQLQRRPDEVQ
+1002 VTQPLQHQRHPDEAQ
-1017 EEQQREEREG
+1017 EEQRREEREG
-1027 DETTEN
+1027 DESTEN

-1038 RLCQGL
+1038 RLCQGH

-1071 WNNRD
+1071 WANRD
-1076 ASLFVAQKLILEPAI
+1076 ASLFVAQKLILEPAV
-1091 ENWPSSSEQEAPIS
+1091 ENWPSSEHEASAELSEHQETTCSAVDEVVSIA
-1105 NDIIISS
+1105 D
-1112 EKLGEKEEATASSE
+1112 EEELLHEKEEATASSE
-1126 VSSGSDGEFELELQ
+1126 VSSGSDGELEASL
-1140 TADVRADTIRRL
+1140 RRRR
-1152 LGGVNMTPSL
+1152 P
-1162 TRGARAWRKSFD
+1162 
-1174 GASTDRA
+1174 
-1181 QESWTEEF
+1181 
-1189 EATSARLRQEGQRI
+1189 
-1203 KRLGVFACCKILAK
+1203 FAAP
-1217 KSGRRS
+1217 
-1223 WRWICA
+1223 
-1229 ATLTCKGARS
+1229 
-1239 TKKLSASSSLDA
+1239 
-1251 MC
+1251 

>member
-1 MVRDARRDM
+1 
-10 AERHDGATLS
+10 
-20 AFTPFPFLLALCGQI
+20 
-35 SSSLVRRAPDL
+35 
-46 VKRAAGATRDC
+46 
-57 VVDTATQTHDRVVEL
+57 
-72 RLTCTRTGQRMFY
+72 
-85 RVKVKV
+85 
-91 ETTRLPGPLAPLQS
+91 
-105 QVAVPFLRGVEGFAQ
+105 
-120 FVTSE
+120 
-125 ELPELYFVA
+125 
-134 KNSMRRS
+134 MRRS

-189 TRVQALVLDQHLS
+189 SRVQALVEHLYSATEVLDQHLS

-226 RSVYQRMRIIAS
+226 RSVHQRMRIIAS
-238 HYKLF
+238 HYRLF

-257 SDLQREFPD
+257 SDLQHEFPD
-266 AGGVPLTSKQVAANE
+266 VGGVPLMPSQVAANK

-298 FYKKLDV
+298 FYKKIDV
-305 TSGNGQVLPSGL
+305 ASGNGQVLPSGL
-317 NGRSKSTSDGSGAA
+317 NGRCKSTSDAS
-331 NQSTN
+331 
-336 SSVNTALQVQ
+336 SSVNSSQSAPPGSNTTTSGSGGSGGWIE
-346 FPAHEGR
+346 FPAHESR
-353 RLERKYRW
+353 RLERKFRW
-361 YQQQKSK
+361 YQQQKTK
-368 TPGPVGPSSVV
+368 VPGPVGPSSIV

-384 RHEVDLERMRMTP
+384 RHEVDLETMQMIP

-411 RWVYAQRN
+411 HWVYAQRN
-419 YGLAPYNAEAATVLE
+419 YGLAPYSPEAAAVLE
-434 NAFVYYLGLYPL
+434 SAFVYYLGLYPL

-471 AVLAA
+471 AVLSA

-481 CTLSIPVEG
+481 CTLSIPADG
-490 HLVEFKGPQ
+490 HLVEFKGAQ

-527 RADPTTLQLWKDAME
+527 RADPGTLQLWKDAMV
-542 CDPVT
+542 CDPAT
-547 GNPLK
+547 GKPLN
-552 VTEDDDDIEEEIE
+552 VTEDDKDIEEEIE

-610 HFAHLNGEDVED
+610 HFAHLGGESTEADPNSE
-622 ETKDDN
+622 N
-628 KTATRQP
+628 KVPARQP

-674 TVLDVLFFMSPLFH
+674 TVLDVLFFMSPIFH

-702 FTLFQSRHPDWME
+702 FALFQSRHPDWVDSGA
-715 SRRVRGGKRKKVSII
+715 SRAPVTKRKKVSII

-751 QSESAQ
+751 PQSTP
-757 CTDDEGSSDEEDV
+757 CTDDEGTSGEEDAVIENKDDSNTSSDEDAAEEV
-770 VVENGNA
+770 ATTGNGAMVNSRA
-777 GEDGSSTSSDDDGE
+777 CGFGDPLSSRQLKRRSRSMSEMSNSNGVWRNSPRAWHQETTKKEKHCSARRRSPRTASSHPVGRKSTS
-791 AELMACRLTTSPLT
+791 RQRKTTPKKTKKHKIPGS
-805 LNVGDVKY
+805 
-813 ERNVEKF
+813 
-820 ATCMAPNGAG
+820 ATAPAGG
-830 NATFH
+830 NAT
-835 STSKA
+835 
-840 FTARHKKTT
+840 
-849 GKKIKAAKKHT
+849 
-860 LPASAT
+860 
-866 GAVPLVPKLAFDVED
+866 VPLVPKLAFDVED

-911 VFNIY
+911 MFNIY

-925 IEPIMNPARAHSKAA
+925 IEPILNPARAHSKAA

-970 RDFERQVLAGAHS
+970 RDFEHQVLAGAHS

-994 PLSDALAV
+994 PLSDALAAV
-1002 VTQPYQLQRRPDEVQ
+1002 AQPYQLQRRPDEVHD
-1017 EEQQREEREG
+1017 EQQREEREG
-1027 DETTEN
+1027 DASTEN

-1071 WNNRD
+1071 WANRD

-1091 ENWPSSSEQEAPIS
+1091 ENWPIRGDQEPAAELPGQVVSAFEQIS
-1105 NDIIISS
+1105 TEVVENPGVAA
-1112 EKLGEKEEATASSE
+1112 EELREKEEATASSE
-1126 VSSGSDGEFELELQ
+1126 VSSGSDGEVSAAL
-1140 TADVRADTIRRL
+1140 RRRRH
-1152 LGGVNMTPSL
+1152 GGV
-1162 TRGARAWRKSFD
+1162 GAAP
-1174 GASTDRA
+1174 
-1181 QESWTEEF
+1181 
-1189 EATSARLRQEGQRI
+1189 
-1203 KRLGVFACCKILAK
+1203 
-1217 KSGRRS
+1217 
-1223 WRWICA
+1223 
-1229 ATLTCKGARS
+1229 
-1239 TKKLSASSSLDA
+1239 
-1251 MC
+1251 

>member
-1 MVRDARRDM
+1 MYHVAEMVRDARRDM
-10 AERHDGATLS
+10 AERHDGASPGFVWSTLS

-105 QVAVPFLRGVEGFAQ
+105 QVAVPFLRGIEGFAQ

-189 TRVQALVLDQHLS
+189 TRVQALVEHLYSATEVLDQHLS

-336 SSVNTALQVQ
+336 SSVNTTTTGIGGSGGWIE

-791 AELMACRLTTSPLT
+791 AVVNGVPTDNMFGFDAVVTNQNLKRRSRSMSEMSSTNGTWRSSPRAWHQT
-805 LNVGDVKY
+805 
-813 ERNVEKF
+813 EQE
-820 ATCMAPNGAG
+820 TQ
-830 NATFH
+830 H
-835 STSKA
+835 STRRVSPKTSTTCRTGRSKA

-1091 ENWPSSSEQEAPIS
+1091 ENWPSSSEQEAPVGLSDSSQTTEQIS

-1126 VSSGSDGEFELELQ
+1126 VSSGSDGEFE
-1140 TADVRADTIRRL
+1140 VSL
-1152 LGGVNMTPSL
+1152 L
-1162 TRGARAWRKSFD
+1162 REK
-1174 GASTDRA
+1174 
-1181 QESWTEEF
+1181 
-1189 EATSARLRQEGQRI
+1189 
-1203 KRLGVFACCKILAK
+1203 
-1217 KSGRRS
+1217 
-1223 WRWICA
+1223 
-1229 ATLTCKGARS
+1229 
-1239 TKKLSASSSLDA
+1239 
-1251 MC
+1251 

>member
-1 MVRDARRDM
+1 MYHVAEMVRDARRDM
-10 AERHDGATLS
+10 AERPDGGFVWSTLS
-20 AFTPFPFLLALCGQI
+20 TFTPFPFLLALGGQI

-57 VVDTATQTHDRVVEL
+57 VVDAATHTHTRVVEL
-72 RLTCTRTGQRMFY
+72 RLTCTRTGQRLFY
-85 RVKVKV
+85 RVKMTV
-91 ETTRLPGPLAPLQS
+91 ETARLPAPLAPLQNH
-105 QVAVPFLRGVEGFAQ
+105 VAVPLLRGVEGVAQ

-156 SVVRYVVIFPS
+156 SVVQYVVIFPS
-167 HIVFPSR
+167 HVVFPSR

-189 TRVQALVLDQHLS
+189 TRVQALVEHLYSATEVLDQHLS

-207 ILGRGPYESLSA
+207 ILGRGPYESLSPA
-219 SRRSEVI
+219 RRNEVI
-226 RSVYQRMRIIAS
+226 RSVHQRMRIIAS

-257 SDLQREFPD
+257 GDLQREFPGV
-266 AGGVPLTSKQVAANE
+266 GGVPLTTQQVAANE
-281 ALTAELAEQDAN
+281 TLTAELAEQDAN

-298 FYKKLDV
+298 FYKKSDI

-317 NGRSKSTSDGSGAA
+317 NGRTKSTSDIASTASSGQSNQSSSTSGTAGGSGGWIE
-331 NQSTN
+331 
-336 SSVNTALQVQ
+336 
-346 FPAHEGR
+346 FPAHESR
-353 RLERKYRW
+353 RLERKFRW

-368 TPGPVGPSSVV
+368 IPGPVRPSSVV

-384 RHEVDLERMRMTP
+384 RHEVDLDSMCMTP

-419 YGLAPYNAEAATVLE
+419 YGLAPYNPEAAVVLE

-490 HLVEFKGPQ
+490 HLVEFKGAQ

-527 RADPTTLQLWKDAME
+527 RADPATLKLWKDAMVCE
-542 CDPVT
+542 PT
-547 GNPLK
+547 SGKPL
-552 VTEDDDDIEEEIE
+552 VDTEDDNDIEEEIE

-570 VHGIGDALKTLDLIN
+570 VHGIGDALKTLDFVN

-610 HFAHLNGEDVED
+610 HFVHMGGEDTEA
-622 ETKDDN
+622 ETKDDPSS
-628 KTATRQP
+628 RQP

-715 SRRVRGGKRKKVSII
+715 SSASGSKRKKVSII

-741 ILNHQQVYMQ
+741 ILNHQQVYTQ
-751 QSESAQ
+751 QSQ
-757 CTDDEGSSDEEDV
+757 TTPCTDDEGSSDEEDEKV
-770 VVENGNA
+770 VAAAENINEGKGA
-777 GEDGSSTSSDDDGE
+777 SSTSSDDDAVE
-791 AELMACRLTTSPLT
+791 
-805 LNVGDVKY
+805 
-813 ERNVEKF
+813 NVEANGVSLDNVFGFDSALLSTKIKRRSRSMSEMSNSNGTWRSSPRAWHQDSTEQEKQKSGRRASPRA
-820 ATCMAPNGAG
+820 ATSRRTNRKKSPC
-830 NATFH
+830 
-835 STSKA
+835 
-840 FTARHKKTT
+840 HKKQAP
-849 GKKIKAAKKHT
+849 KKAKSAKKHKV
-860 LPASAT
+860 PATPT
-866 GAVPLVPKLAFDVED
+866 GGSTTVPLVPKLAFDVED

-925 IEPIMNPARAHSKAA
+925 IEPILNPARAHSKAA

-964 SLRQWR
+964 SLRHWR
-970 RDFERQVLAGAHS
+970 RDFEHQVLAGAHS

-1002 VTQPYQLQRRPDEVQ
+1002 VAQPYQQQRRPDDVQ
-1017 EEQQREEREG
+1017 EEKQREEREG
-1027 DETTEN
+1027 DASTEN

-1071 WNNRD
+1071 WSNRD
-1076 ASLFVAQKLILEPAI
+1076 ASLFVAQKLILEPAS
-1091 ENWPSSSEQEAPIS
+1091 ENWPNSEQDAAAELPMTGVGEGEQTS
-1105 NDIIISS
+1105 NGIVS
-1112 EKLGEKEEATASSE
+1112 ERAGDEKQLHEKEEATASSE
-1126 VSSGSDGEFELELQ
+1126 VSSGSDGGFKVSL
-1140 TADVRADTIRRL
+1140 RR
-1152 LGGVNMTPSL
+1152 
-1162 TRGARAWRKSFD
+1162 
-1174 GASTDRA
+1174 
-1181 QESWTEEF
+1181 
-1189 EATSARLRQEGQRI
+1189 
-1203 KRLGVFACCKILAK
+1203 
-1217 KSGRRS
+1217 RR
-1223 WRWICA
+1223 RVDA
-1229 ATLTCKGARS
+1229 AP
-1239 TKKLSASSSLDA
+1239 
-1251 MC
+1251 

>member
-1 MVRDARRDM
+1 MYHVAEMVRDARRDM
-10 AERHDGATLS
+10 AERHDGASPGFVWSTLS

-57 VVDTATQTHDRVVEL
+57 VVDTATQTHDRIVEL
-72 RLTCTRTGQRMFY
+72 RLTCTRTGQRLFY
-85 RVKVKV
+85 RIKVKV
-91 ETTRLPGPLAPLQS
+91 ETTRLPGPLTPLQS

-189 TRVQALVLDQHLS
+189 TRVQALVEHLYSATEVLDQHLS

-226 RSVYQRMRIIAS
+226 RSVHQRMRIIAS

-266 AGGVPLTSKQVAANE
+266 AGGVPLTPKQVAANE

-298 FYKKLDV
+298 FYKKVDI

-317 NGRSKSTSDGSGAA
+317 NGRTKTASDTTSTAT
-331 NQSTN
+331 QSTN
-336 SSVNTALQVQ
+336 SSVNASTTGVSGSGGWIE

-368 TPGPVGPSSVV
+368 IPGPTGPSSVV

-384 RHEVDLERMRMTP
+384 RHEVDLESMRMTP
-397 VYWPALEEIVVCRS
+397 VYWPALEEIIVCRS

-419 YGLAPYNAEAATVLE
+419 YGLAPYNTEAATVLE
-434 NAFVYYLGLYPL
+434 NAFVYYLGLYAL

-462 FSSRASLSE
+462 FSSRASLTE

-527 RADPTTLQLWKDAME
+527 RADPSTLQLWKDAME
-542 CDPVT
+542 CDPAT
-547 GNPLK
+547 GNALK
-552 VTEDDDDIEEEIE
+552 VTEDDKDIEEEIE

-610 HFAHLNGEDVED
+610 HFAHLNGEDAED
-622 ETKDDN
+622 ATEDDE
-628 KTATRQP
+628 KKATRQP

-715 SRRVRGGKRKKVSII
+715 SSRPGGGKRKKVSIV

-751 QSESAQ
+751 QSEGTR

-770 VVENGNA
+770 DGD
-777 GEDGSSTSSDDDGE
+777 EDGSSTSSDDGE
-791 AELMACRLTTSPLT
+791 VAVNGVPTDNMFGFDNVVANRSLKRRSRSMSEMSSTNGTWRNSPHSLHQTDQEKQDSIRRVSPKTRRTGRTMAS
-805 LNVGDVKY
+805 
-813 ERNVEKF
+813 
-820 ATCMAPNGAG
+820 
-830 NATFH
+830 
-835 STSKA
+835 
-840 FTARHKKTT
+840 RHKNTAKKT
-849 GKKIKAAKKHT
+849 KAAKKHT
-860 LPASAT
+860 LPASSAVPT
-866 GAVPLVPKLAFDVED
+866 GVNGAVPLVPKLAFDVED

-994 PLSDALAV
+994 PLSDALAL

-1091 ENWPSSSEQEAPIS
+1091 ENWPSSSEQEAPVERLEGQETRQIS
-1105 NDIIISS
+1105 NGIIISS
-1112 EKLGEKEEATASSE
+1112 EKLREKEEATASSE
-1126 VSSGSDGEFELELQ
+1126 VSSGSDDEFEVSLRRRR
-1140 TADVRADTIRRL
+1140 RAL
-1152 LGGVNMTPSL
+1152 
-1162 TRGARAWRKSFD
+1162 
-1174 GASTDRA
+1174 
-1181 QESWTEEF
+1181 
-1189 EATSARLRQEGQRI
+1189 
-1203 KRLGVFACCKILAK
+1203 
-1217 KSGRRS
+1217 
-1223 WRWICA
+1223 
-1229 ATLTCKGARS
+1229 
-1239 TKKLSASSSLDA
+1239 
-1251 MC
+1251 

>member
-1 MVRDARRDM
+1 MYHVAEMVRDARRDM
-10 AERHDGATLS
+10 AERHDGGLVWSTLS
-20 AFTPFPFLLALCGQI
+20 AFTPFPFLLALGGQI

-57 VVDTATQTHDRVVEL
+57 VVDSATQAHDRIVEL
-72 RLTCTRTGQRMFY
+72 RLTCTRTGQRMFH
-85 RVKVKV
+85 RVKVAV
-91 ETTRLPGPLAPLQS
+91 ETARLPVPLSPLQS
-105 QVAVPFLRGVEGFAQ
+105 QVAVPFLCGVEGLAQ

-134 KNSMRRS
+134 KNIMRRS
-141 FFLRHVVLPPLGAAE
+141 FFLRHLVLPPLGAAE

-167 HIVFPSR
+167 RIVFPSR

-189 TRVQALVLDQHLS
+189 TRVQALVEHLYSATEVLDQHLS

-226 RSVYQRMRIIAS
+226 RSVHQRMRIIAS

-257 SDLQREFPD
+257 SDLQLEFPD
-266 AGGVPLTSKQVAANE
+266 AGGVPLTPKQVAANE
-281 ALTAELAEQDAN
+281 ALTTDLAEQDAN

-298 FYKKLDV
+298 FYKKVDI

-317 NGRSKSTSDGSGAA
+317 NGRCQSTSDTSNAVSQSTSSAVNASTTVVSGSGGWIE
-331 NQSTN
+331 
-336 SSVNTALQVQ
+336 
-346 FPAHEGR
+346 FPAHESR
-353 RLERKYRW
+353 RLERKHRW
-361 YQQQKSK
+361 YQQQKTKIS
-368 TPGPVGPSSVV
+368 GPVGPSSVV

-384 RHEVDLERMRMTP
+384 RHEVNLESMRMTP
-397 VYWPALEEIVVCRS
+397 VYWPALEELVVCRS

-434 NAFVYYLGLYPL
+434 NAFVYYLGFYPL

-452 DIEAQKPRGF
+452 DIEAQKPRGL
-462 FSSRASLSE
+462 FSSRAGLSE

-490 HLVEFKGPQ
+490 HLVEFKGLQ

-519 VYRGDPRV
+519 VYRGNPRV
-527 RADPTTLQLWKDAME
+527 RADPTTLQRWKDAME
-542 CDPVT
+542 CDPAT
-547 GNPLK
+547 GNALK
-552 VTEDDDDIEEEIE
+552 ITEDDKDIEEEIE

-610 HFAHLNGEDVED
+610 HFAHLNGEDADD
-622 ETKDDN
+622 ETKGDN
-628 KTATRQP
+628 KEKATRQP

-702 FTLFQSRHPDWME
+702 FTLFQSRHPDWMQS
-715 SRRVRGGKRKKVSII
+715 SRGTGRKRKVSII

-751 QSESAQ
+751 QLESLQ
-757 CTDDEGSSDEEDV
+757 CTDDEGNSDDEDV
-770 VVENGNA
+770 IVENGNE
-777 GEDGSSTSSDDDGE
+777 GENENSTSSDDEVEVVVNAVTTDNMFGFN
-791 AELMACRLTTSPLT
+791 AVTRRSLKCRSRSMS
-805 LNVGDVKY
+805 
-813 ERNVEKF
+813 E
-820 ATCMAPNGAG
+820 MS
-830 NATFH
+830 
-835 STSKA
+835 STSGTWRRNSPHSWRQTYQGKQDSIRRA
-840 FTARHKKTT
+840 SSKTRRPGRNKTAT
-849 GKKIKAAKKHT
+849 
-860 LPASAT
+860 AS
-866 GAVPLVPKLAFDVED
+866 GAVQNGGSGADPLVPKLAFDVED

-911 VFNIY
+911 LFNIY

-925 IEPIMNPARAHSKAA
+925 IEPIMNPTRAHSKAA

-970 RDFERQVLAGAHS
+970 RDFERQVLAGAHN

-994 PLSDALAV
+994 PLSDAIAA
-1002 VTQPYQLQRRPDEVQ
+1002 VTQPYQLQRRPDEAQ
-1017 EEQQREEREG
+1017 DGRHREEREG
-1027 DETTEN
+1027 DETAED

-1038 RLCQGL
+1038 RMCQGL

-1076 ASLFVAQKLILEPAI
+1076 ANLFVAQKLILEPAT
-1091 ENWPSSSEQEAPIS
+1091 ENWPSRSGKEASVGIS
-1105 NDIIISS
+1105 HGQTTNDIITSS
-1112 EKLGEKEEATASSE
+1112 KNLRDSRREKEEATASSE
-1126 VSSGSDGEFELELQ
+1126 VSTGSDG
-1140 TADVRADTIRRL
+1140 DVEAQRRRL
-1152 LGGVNMTPSL
+1152 IP
-1162 TRGARAWRKSFD
+1162 
-1174 GASTDRA
+1174 
-1181 QESWTEEF
+1181 
-1189 EATSARLRQEGQRI
+1189 
-1203 KRLGVFACCKILAK
+1203 
-1217 KSGRRS
+1217 
-1223 WRWICA
+1223 
-1229 ATLTCKGARS
+1229 
-1239 TKKLSASSSLDA
+1239 
-1251 MC
+1251 

>member
-1 MVRDARRDM
+1 MYHVAEMVRDARRDM
-10 AERHDGATLS
+10 AERHDGAAPPGFVWSTLS
-20 AFTPFPFLLALCGQI
+20 AFTPFPFLLALGGQI

-46 VKRAAGATRDC
+46 VKRAAGGARDC
-57 VVDTATQTHDRVVEL
+57 VVDAATHTHERVVEL
-72 RLTCTRTGQRMFY
+72 RLTCTRTGQRLFY
-85 RVKVKV
+85 RVKLNV
-91 ETTRLPGPLAPLQS
+91 ETARLPGPLAPLQT
-105 QVAVPFLRGVEGFAQ
+105 QVAVPFLRGIEGLAQ

-189 TRVQALVLDQHLS
+189 TRVQALVEHLYSATEVLDQHLS

-219 SRRSEVI
+219 SRRGEVI
-226 RSVYQRMRIIAS
+226 RSVHQRMRIIAS

-257 SDLQREFPD
+257 SDLQHEFPD
-266 AGGVPLTSKQVAANE
+266 VGGVPLTPEQVAANKV
-281 ALTAELAEQDAN
+281 LTAELAEQDAN

-298 FYKKLDV
+298 FYKKLDIN
-305 TSGNGQVLPSGL
+305 SGNGQVLPSGL
-317 NGRSKSTSDGSGAA
+317 NGRSKATSDAS
-331 NQSTN
+331 SPVN
-336 SSVNTALQVQ
+336 SSHSGGWIE
-346 FPAHEGR
+346 FPAHESR
-353 RLERKYRW
+353 RLERKFRW

-368 TPGPVGPSSVV
+368 VPGPVGPSSVV

-384 RHEVDLERMRMTP
+384 RHEVDLESMRMTP

-419 YGLAPYNAEAATVLE
+419 YGLAPYNPEAAAVLE
-434 NAFVYYLGLYPL
+434 SAFVYYLGLYPL

-490 HLVEFKGPQ
+490 HLVEFKGAQ

-527 RADPTTLQLWKDAME
+527 RADPTTLQLWKDAMV
-542 CDPVT
+542 CDPAT
-547 GNPLK
+547 GKPLK
-552 VTEDDDDIEEEIE
+552 VTEDDKDIEEEIE

-595 STTLRELNRE
+595 ATTLRELNRE

-610 HFAHLNGEDVED
+610 HFAHLGGEDADPESIESGKVP
-622 ETKDDN
+622 
-628 KTATRQP
+628 AHRP

-702 FTLFQSRHPDWME
+702 YTLFQSRHPDWADSASSRAAE
-715 SRRVRGGKRKKVSII
+715 SKRKKVSII

-751 QSESAQ
+751 PQNAP
-757 CTDDEGSSDEEDV
+757 CTDDEGSSSDEKEDA
-770 VVENGNA
+770 VVENGNE
-777 GEDGSSTSSDDDGE
+777 GKDESSTSSDDDATEDAE
-791 AELMACRLTTSPLT
+791 ANGIMMDNCNVLGFDAALSNMKLKRRSRSMSEMSTANGVSRSSPRAWRQEIMKQEKQESARRASPRTRRTGRKSTTP
-805 LNVGDVKY
+805 
-813 ERNVEKF
+813 
-820 ATCMAPNGAG
+820 
-830 NATFH
+830 
-835 STSKA
+835 
-840 FTARHKKTT
+840 KKT
-849 GKKIKAAKKHT
+849 KKHKIHGSAAAA
-860 LPASAT
+860 PA
-866 GAVPLVPKLAFDVED
+866 GGCGVVPLVPKLAFDVED

-911 VFNIY
+911 LFNIY

-925 IEPIMNPARAHSKAA
+925 IEPILNPARAHSKAA

-970 RDFERQVLAGAHS
+970 RDFEHQVLAGAHS

-994 PLSDALAV
+994 PLSDALAAV
-1002 VTQPYQLQRRPDEVQ
+1002 AQPYQLQRRPDEAQ

-1027 DETTEN
+1027 DASTEN

-1071 WNNRD
+1071 WANRD
-1076 ASLFVAQKLILEPAI
+1076 ASLFVAQKLILEPATD
-1091 ENWPSSSEQEAPIS
+1091 NWPGSSEQDAAAELPGRVVSAFEQ
-1105 NDIIISS
+1105 ISS
-1112 EKLGEKEEATASSE
+1112 EGATAEAVTEKLREKEEATASSE
-1126 VSSGSDGEFELELQ
+1126 VSSGSDGEIAASL
-1140 TADVRADTIRRL
+1140 RRRRQ
-1152 LGGVNMTPSL
+1152 GGVTTAP
-1162 TRGARAWRKSFD
+1162 
-1174 GASTDRA
+1174 
-1181 QESWTEEF
+1181 
-1189 EATSARLRQEGQRI
+1189 
-1203 KRLGVFACCKILAK
+1203 
-1217 KSGRRS
+1217 
-1223 WRWICA
+1223 
-1229 ATLTCKGARS
+1229 
-1239 TKKLSASSSLDA
+1239 
-1251 MC
+1251 

>member
-1 MVRDARRDM
+1 MYHVAEMVRDARRDM
-10 AERHDGATLS
+10 AERHDGGFVWSTLS

-46 VKRAAGATRDC
+46 VKRAAGATRDNI
-57 VVDTATQTHDRVVEL
+57 VDAATHTHERVVEL
-72 RLTCTRTGQRMFY
+72 RLTCTRTGQRLFY

-105 QVAVPFLRGVEGFAQ
+105 HVAVPLLRGVEGFAQ

-141 FFLRHVVLPPLGAAE
+141 FFLRHAVLPPLGAAE

-189 TRVQALVLDQHLS
+189 TRVQALVEHLYSATEVLDQHLS

-219 SRRSEVI
+219 ARRSEVI
-226 RSVYQRMRIIAS
+226 RSVHQRMRIIAS

-266 AGGVPLTSKQVAANE
+266 AGGVPLTPEQIAANE
-281 ALTAELAEQDAN
+281 SLTAELVEQDAN

-298 FYKKLDV
+298 FYKKIDI
-305 TSGNGQVLPSGL
+305 TSGNGQVQPSGL
-317 NGRSKSTSDGSGAA
+317 NGRSKPASEVNSAS
-331 NQSTN
+331 NQATQSSTN
-336 SSVNTALQVQ
+336 SGSGGWIE

-353 RLERKYRW
+353 RLERSYRW
-361 YQQQKSK
+361 YQQQKKK
-368 TPGPVGPSSVV
+368 TPGPVRPSSVV
-379 LVDEG
+379 VVDEG
-384 RHEVDLERMRMTP
+384 RHEVDLETMHMTP

-419 YGLAPYNAEAATVLE
+419 YGLAPYNAEASTVLE
-434 NAFVYYLGLYPL
+434 NAFVYYLGLYAL

-462 FSSRASLSE
+462 FSSRASLTE

-481 CTLSIPVEG
+481 CTLSVPVEG

-527 RADPTTLQLWKDAME
+527 RADPNNLKLWKEAME
-542 CDPVT
+542 CHPST
-547 GNPLK
+547 GKPLK
-552 VTEDDDDIEEEIE
+552 VTEDDKDIEEEIE

-622 ETKDDN
+622 EAREDG
-628 KTATRQP
+628 KTASPKP

-702 FTLFQSRHPDWME
+702 FALFQSRHPDWME
-715 SRRVRGGKRKKVSII
+715 SSRGPGAKRKKVSII

-751 QSESAQ
+751 QPQSAP
-757 CTDDEGSSDEEDV
+757 CTDDEGSSDEENV
-770 VVENGNA
+770 VVENGN
-777 GEDGSSTSSDDDGE
+777 GSESSGDDGE
-791 AELMACRLTTSPLT
+791 VEANGMPTDNVLGFDAVVVDQNLKRRSRSMSEMPNANGMWRSSPRSWRQSEQDSIRRMSPRTPTTRRNGRKKSWTTS
-805 LNVGDVKY
+805 
-813 ERNVEKF
+813 
-820 ATCMAPNGAG
+820 
-830 NATFH
+830 
-835 STSKA
+835 
-840 FTARHKKTT
+840 RHKKTAQKKG
-849 GKKIKAAKKHT
+849 GKKYKMPGSTAGT
-860 LPASAT
+860 PSGST
-866 GAVPLVPKLAFDVED
+866 GSVPLVPKLAFDVED

-911 VFNIY
+911 LFNIY

-970 RDFERQVLAGAHS
+970 RDFEHQVLAGAHS
-983 VGLVESPASMT
+983 IGLVESPASMT

-1002 VTQPYQLQRRPDEVQ
+1002 VTQPYQWQRRPDEAQ
-1017 EEQQREEREG
+1017 EEQRREEREG

-1071 WNNRD
+1071 WGNRD

-1091 ENWPSSSEQEAPIS
+1091 EGWPSHSVEAAEEQLTGQINNGAVVSSERAE
-1105 NDIIISS
+1105 N
-1112 EKLGEKEEATASSE
+1112 EKLREREEATASSE
-1126 VSSGSDGEFELELQ
+1126 VSSGSDGELETTLRRRKRN
-1140 TADVRADTIRRL
+1140 AGVHRSIEEVR
-1152 LGGVNMTPSL
+1152 S
-1162 TRGARAWRKSFD
+1162 
-1174 GASTDRA
+1174 
-1181 QESWTEEF
+1181 
-1189 EATSARLRQEGQRI
+1189 
-1203 KRLGVFACCKILAK
+1203 K
-1217 KSGRRS
+1217 K
-1223 WRWICA
+1223 
-1229 ATLTCKGARS
+1229 
-1239 TKKLSASSSLDA
+1239 
-1251 MC
+1251 

>member
-1 MVRDARRDM
+1 MYHVAEMVRDARRDM
-10 AERHDGATLS
+10 AERHDGASPGFVWSTLS

-46 VKRAAGATRDC
+46 AKRAAGATRDC
-57 VVDTATQTHDRVVEL
+57 VVDAATHTHDRVVEL
-72 RLTCTRTGQRMFY
+72 RLTCTRTGQRLFY
-85 RVKVKV
+85 RVKMKV
-91 ETTRLPGPLAPLQS
+91 ETARLPGPLTPLQS
-105 QVAVPFLRGVEGFAQ
+105 QVAVPFLRGVEGLAQ

-189 TRVQALVLDQHLS
+189 TRVQALVEHLYSATEVLDQHLS

-226 RSVYQRMRIIAS
+226 RSVHQRMRIIAS

-243 EFLATIKLQNEMLY
+243 EFLSTIKLQNEMLY
-257 SDLQREFPD
+257 LDLQREFPD
-266 AGGVPLTSKQVAANE
+266 AGGVPLTPQQIAANE

-298 FYKKLDV
+298 FYKKMDIS
-305 TSGNGQVLPSGL
+305 SGNGQVLPSGL
-317 NGRSKSTSDGSGAA
+317 NGRSKDTSSGANPNLSTQASPNASSAGAGGSGGWIE
-331 NQSTN
+331 
-336 SSVNTALQVQ
+336 

-353 RLERKYRW
+353 RLERKFRW
-361 YQQQKSK
+361 YQQQRKK
-368 TPGPVGPSSVV
+368 VPGPVGPSSIVV
-379 LVDEG
+379 VDEG
-384 RHEVDLERMRMTP
+384 RHEVDLESMRMTP
-397 VYWPALEEIVVCRS
+397 VYWPALEEI
-411 RWVYAQRN
+411 A
-419 YGLAPYNAEAATVLE
+419 

-476 RVEKD
+476 R
-481 CTLSIPVEG
+481 
-490 HLVEFKGPQ
+490 
-499 DIMQYKRLLAGTT
+499 
-512 PFTSKRR
+512 
-519 VYRGDPRV
+519 
-527 RADPTTLQLWKDAME
+527 LWKDAME
-542 CDPVT
+542 CDAAT
-547 GNPLK
+547 GKPLK
-552 VTEDDDDIEEEIE
+552 VIEDDKDIEEEID

-610 HFAHLNGEDVED
+610 HFAHLGGEGAQGDR
-622 ETKDDN
+622 K
-628 KTATRQP
+628 ASSQP

-715 SRRVRGGKRKKVSII
+715 LRSSRGPGWRRKKVSIV

-751 QSESAQ
+751 QPQSTP
-757 CTDDEGSSDEEDV
+757 CTDDEGSSSEEDDN
-770 VVENGNA
+770 EN
-777 GEDGSSTSSDDDGE
+777 SSTGSDDDGE
-791 AELMACRLTTSPLT
+791 TDLNGVPTDNVLGFDAAIANGKLKRRSQSMSEMSNASGTWRNSPRAWCQAEQEKQRVSPKTSTRRIDRKKSVTTP
-805 LNVGDVKY
+805 
-813 ERNVEKF
+813 R
-820 ATCMAPNGAG
+820 
-830 NATFH
+830 
-835 STSKA
+835 
-840 FTARHKKTT
+840 KKTT
-849 GKKIKAAKKHT
+849 PKKTNTVKKNKIPGSAAVG
-860 LPASAT
+860 S

-911 VFNIY
+911 LFNIY

-970 RDFERQVLAGAHS
+970 RDFEHQVLAGAHS

-1002 VTQPYQLQRRPDEVQ
+1002 VTQPYQLQRPEEVQ
-1017 EEQQREEREG
+1017 EEQEREEREG

-1038 RLCQGL
+1038 QLCQGL

-1071 WNNRD
+1071 WSNRD

-1091 ENWPSSSEQEAPIS
+1091 ESWPSRIEQETAVELSSSPITTGFEQIS
-1105 NDIIISS
+1105 NGIVIRTGSKHVDN
-1112 EKLGEKEEATASSE
+1112 EKVREKEEATASSE
-1126 VSSGSDGEFELELQ
+1126 VTSGSDGEFEASL
-1140 TADVRADTIRRL
+1140 RRRRHDTGI
-1152 LGGVNMTPSL
+1152 
-1162 TRGARAWRKSFD
+1162 
-1174 GASTDRA
+1174 
-1181 QESWTEEF
+1181 
-1189 EATSARLRQEGQRI
+1189 
-1203 KRLGVFACCKILAK
+1203 
-1217 KSGRRS
+1217 
-1223 WRWICA
+1223 A
-1229 ATLTCKGARS
+1229 AAP
-1239 TKKLSASSSLDA
+1239 
-1251 MC
+1251 

>member
-1 MVRDARRDM
+1 MYHVAEMVRDARRDM
-10 AERHDGATLS
+10 AERPDGAAPPGVVWSTLS

-46 VKRAAGATRDC
+46 VKRAAGGARDC
-57 VVDTATQTHDRVVEL
+57 VVDAATHTHERVVEL
-72 RLTCTRTGQRMFY
+72 RLTCTRTGQRLFY
-85 RVKVKV
+85 RVKLQV
-91 ETTRLPGPLAPLQS
+91 ETARLPGPLAPLQT
-105 QVAVPFLRGVEGFAQ
+105 QVAVPFLRGVEGLAQ

-189 TRVQALVLDQHLS
+189 TRVQALVEHLYSATEVLDQHLS

-226 RSVYQRMRIIAS
+226 RSVHQRMRIIAS

-257 SDLQREFPD
+257 SDLQHEFPD
-266 AGGVPLTSKQVAANE
+266 VGGVPLTPEQVAANE
-281 ALTAELAEQDAN
+281 VLTAELAEQDAN

-298 FYKKLDV
+298 FYKKLDIS
-305 TSGNGQVLPSGL
+305 SGNGQVLPSGL
-317 NGRSKSTSDGSGAA
+317 NGRCKSTSDVG
-331 NQSTN
+331 
-336 SSVNTALQVQ
+336 SSVNPSPAAPPGSNTTTAGAGGSGGWIE
-346 FPAHEGR
+346 FPAHESR
-353 RLERKYRW
+353 RLERKFRW
-361 YQQQKSK
+361 YQQQKIK
-368 TPGPVGPSSVV
+368 IPGPVGPSSVV
-379 LVDEG
+379 VVDEG
-384 RHEVDLERMRMTP
+384 RHEVDLESMRMTP

-419 YGLAPYNAEAATVLE
+419 YGLAPYNPEAAAVLE
-434 NAFVYYLGLYPL
+434 SAFVYYLGLYPL

-490 HLVEFKGPQ
+490 HLVEFKGAQ

-527 RADPTTLQLWKDAME
+527 RADPTTLQLWKDAMV
-542 CDPVT
+542 CDPAT
-547 GNPLK
+547 GKPLK
-552 VTEDDDDIEEEIE
+552 VTEDDKDIEEEIE

-610 HFAHLNGEDVED
+610 HFAHLGGEDTEAD
-622 ETKDDN
+622 TKDGG
-628 KTATRQP
+628 KTPTRRP

-688 QVILDEVAKEMNRV
+688 Q
-702 FTLFQSRHPDWME
+702 SRHSDWMDSGS
-715 SRRVRGGKRKKVSII
+715 SRVPGAKRKKVSII

-751 QSESAQ
+751 SQNTPS
-757 CTDDEGSSDEEDV
+757 TDNEGSSDEDNA
-770 VVENGNA
+770 VVENGN
-777 GEDGSSTSSDDDGE
+777 EDKDGSSTSSDDDAIEE
-791 AELMACRLTTSPLT
+791 ATVDSSSVLGFDVALSNKKLKRRSRSMSEMSNTNGVWRNSPRAWHQQEAT
-805 LNVGDVKY
+805 KQ
-813 ERNVEKF
+813 EKQD
-820 ATCMAPNGAG
+820 
-830 NATFH
+830 
-835 STSKA
+835 STRRASPR
-840 FTARHKKTT
+840 TRRTGRRSTPRQRKTT
-849 GKKIKAAKKHT
+849 PKKPKKHKIHGSAAAS
-860 LPASAT
+860 PAGGS
-866 GAVPLVPKLAFDVED
+866 GVVPLVPKLAFDVED

-911 VFNIY
+911 MFNIY

-925 IEPIMNPARAHSKAA
+925 IEPILNPARAHSKAA

-970 RDFERQVLAGAHS
+970 RDFEHQVLAGAHS

-1002 VTQPYQLQRRPDEVQ
+1002 VAQPYQLQRRPDEAR

-1027 DETTEN
+1027 DASTEN

-1071 WNNRD
+1071 WANRD

-1091 ENWPSSSEQEAPIS
+1091 EDWPSSEQDAAAELPGRVVSAFEQT
-1105 NDIIISS
+1105 SS
-1112 EKLGEKEEATASSE
+1112 DVGGGCAVAEKLREKEEATASSE
-1126 VSSGSDGEFELELQ
+1126 VSSGSDGEVTVSL
-1140 TADVRADTIRRL
+1140 RR
-1152 LGGVNMTPSL
+1152 
-1162 TRGARAWRKSFD
+1162 
-1174 GASTDRA
+1174 
-1181 QESWTEEF
+1181 
-1189 EATSARLRQEGQRI
+1189 
-1203 KRLGVFACCKILAK
+1203 
-1217 KSGRRS
+1217 RRH
-1223 WRWICA
+1223 A
-1229 ATLTCKGARS
+1229 AP
-1239 TKKLSASSSLDA
+1239 
-1251 MC
+1251 

>member
-1 MVRDARRDM
+1 MYHVAEMVRDARRDM
-10 AERHDGATLS
+10 AERHDGASPGFVWSTLS

-46 VKRAAGATRDC
+46 VKRATGATRDSL
-57 VVDTATQTHDRVVEL
+57 VDAATHTHERVVEL
-72 RLTCTRTGQRMFY
+72 RLTCTRTGQRLFY
-85 RVKVKV
+85 RVKVTV
-91 ETTRLPGPLAPLQS
+91 ETARLPGPLAPLQS
-105 QVAVPFLRGVEGFAQ
+105 QVAVPLLRGVEGLAQ

-189 TRVQALVLDQHLS
+189 TRVQALVENLYSATEVLDQHLS

-226 RSVYQRMRIIAS
+226 RSVHQRMRIIAS

-257 SDLQREFPD
+257 SDLQHEFPD
-266 AGGVPLTSKQVAANE
+266 VGGVPLTPQQVAANE

-298 FYKKLDV
+298 FYKKIDI

-317 NGRSKSTSDGSGAA
+317 NGRSKSTADASSAA
-331 NQSTN
+331 SQSSQSSSN
-336 SSVNTALQVQ
+336 SSTTGASGLGGWIE

-361 YQQQKSK
+361 YQQQKSNM
-368 TPGPVGPSSVV
+368 PGPVGPSGVV

-384 RHEVDLERMRMTP
+384 RHEVDLESMRMTP
-397 VYWPALEEIVVCRS
+397 VYWPALEEIAVCRS

-419 YGLAPYNAEAATVLE
+419 YGLAPYHAEAAAVLE

-542 CDPVT
+542 CDPAT
-547 GNPLK
+547 GKPLNAT
-552 VTEDDDDIEEEIE
+552 VDDKDIEEEIE

-610 HFAHLNGEDVED
+610 HFAHLNGEDVEG
-622 ETKDDN
+622 EEVKDDS
-628 KTATRQP
+628 KAASRQP

-715 SRRVRGGKRKKVSII
+715 SSRAPGAKRKKVSII

-751 QSESAQ
+751 QPQSTP
-757 CTDDEGSSDEEDV
+757 CTDDEGSSDDEDV
-770 VVENGNA
+770 VVENGN
-777 GEDGSSTSSDDDGE
+777 EVKDGSSTSSDDGGE
-791 AELMACRLTTSPLT
+791 TEGSRVPTDNVFGFDSAVANRKLKQRSRSMSEMSNTIGTWRSSPHTCHQTELEKQDSVRRVSLKTPTSRRSGRKKSLTVP
-805 LNVGDVKY
+805 
-813 ERNVEKF
+813 R
-820 ATCMAPNGAG
+820 
-830 NATFH
+830 
-835 STSKA
+835 
-840 FTARHKKTT
+840 RKKTT
-849 GKKIKAAKKHT
+849 PKKAKTVKKHNIPGSGAAAPT
-860 LPASAT
+860 GGS
-866 GAVPLVPKLAFDVED
+866 GAVPLVPRLAFDVED

-911 VFNIY
+911 LFNIY

-970 RDFERQVLAGAHS
+970 RDFEHQVLAGAHS

-994 PLSDALAV
+994 PLSDVLAV
-1002 VTQPYQLQRRPDEVQ
+1002 VAQPYPLQRRPDEVQ
-1017 EEQQREEREG
+1017 EEQRREEREG

-1071 WNNRD
+1071 WSNRD
-1076 ASLFVAQKLILEPAI
+1076 ASLFVAQKLILEPAV
-1091 ENWPSSSEQEAPIS
+1091 ENWPDSSSEQEAAVEVAATGQIS
-1105 NDIIISS
+1105 NDIVFSS
-1112 EKLGEKEEATASSE
+1112 DKLRQKEEATASSE
-1126 VSSGSDGEFELELQ
+1126 VSSGSD
-1140 TADVRADTIRRL
+1140 A
-1152 LGGVNMTPSL
+1152 
-1162 TRGARAWRKSFD
+1162 
-1174 GASTDRA
+1174 
-1181 QESWTEEF
+1181 EF
-1189 EATSARLRQEGQRI
+1189 EASLRR
-1203 KRLGVFACCKILAK
+1203 RRRDAGV
-1217 KSGRRS
+1217 
-1223 WRWICA
+1223 A
-1229 ATLTCKGARS
+1229 AAP
-1239 TKKLSASSSLDA
+1239 
-1251 MC
+1251 